1 MPLIEDTLHEGD
13 LDQTLQRLQEQVR
26 KAPADSKLRVFL
38 FQLLAL
44 MGQWDRAMTQL
55 NVAGELDAGT
65 LAMVQTYREALR
77 CEVLRAEIFAGR
89 RSPLVFG
96 EPEEWFALLIEAQRL
111 GGQGAGGEAREV
123 RRRALDAAPTTPG
136 TVDGTP
142 FEWIMDGDTRL
153 GPVLEAIVNGRYY
166 WIPFHRMRAI
176 QVEKPEDLRDLVW
189 MPAHFVW
196 ANGGDSVGLIPT
208 RYPGSETSVDAEIRL
223 GRRTEWVDQGGETFA
238 GLGQR
243 MLFTDN
249 GDYSLMDIRTIALA
263 PGPDEDTAGHAGG
276 AGGEAGDALG

>member
-1 MPLIEDTLHEGD
+1 MLAEETLHEGD
-13 LDQTLQRLQEQVR
+13 LDETLRRLQEQVR

-44 MGQWDRAMTQL
+44 RGDWERAMTQL

-96 EPEEWFALLIEAQRL
+96 EPEEWFALLIEAERL
-111 GGQGAGGEAREV
+111 AGQGAGVEAREMRV
-123 RRRALDAAPTTPG
+123 RAMEEAPTTPG
-136 TVDGTP
+136 NVDGTP

-166 WIPFHRMRAI
+166 WIPFHRIRAI
-176 QVEKPEDLRDLVW
+176 QIEKPEDLRDLVW

-196 ANGGDSVGLIPT
+196 ANGGESVGLVPT
-208 RYPGSETSVDAEIRL
+208 RYPGSETSADAEIRL

-243 MLFTDN
+243 MLFTDS
-249 GDYSLMDIRTIALA
+249 GDYSLMDIRAISLK
-263 PGPDEDTAGHAGG
+263 PGANENAAENEDG